1 MHCCGITFNGGN
13 SAVVAAS
20 DLACYDLTPATIN
33 CVIGKFFFL
42 IFYLYSTLRSREG
55 QVVIVSVADTPP
67 FFSFFRTASDPFT
80 NGGTCSGN
88 YACCQVNDLVPLL
101 GLFCSD
107 PPGGCVGSAEGNGE
121 CTDILSNGDGFRFGQ
136 CGKNDVR
143 NIRGLLG
150 LSVGDVDVKKREEV
164 VEKREALLEGKR
176 RELVEMVRMGEL

>member
-1 MHCCGITFNGGN
+1 MSLLFLLLVTN
-13 SAVVAAS
+13 
-20 DLACYDLTPATIN
+20 TPL
-33 CVIGKFFFL
+33 FF
-42 IFYLYSTLRSREG
+42 
-55 QVVIVSVADTPP
+55 P
-67 FFSFFRTASDPFT
+67 FFRTASDPFT
-80 NGGTCSGN
+80 NGGGTCSGN

-150 LSVGDVDVKKREEV
+150 LSVGDVDIKKREEV